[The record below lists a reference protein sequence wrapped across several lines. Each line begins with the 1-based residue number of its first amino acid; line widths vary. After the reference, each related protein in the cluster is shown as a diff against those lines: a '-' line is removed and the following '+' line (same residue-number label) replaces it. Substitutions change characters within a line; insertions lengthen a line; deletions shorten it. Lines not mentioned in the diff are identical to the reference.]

1 MEDWIGIIFAVGY
14 IVFSVWNSTKKK
26 EEEVPLPTTQADWE
40 EENPDQEVV
49 WEEEMQ
55 EIPSPAQMVEPLPQQ
70 KAHSLNDLITSLGHA
85 PRAEK
90 VKQTFIKA
98 TKEKKQPAQEKRAG
112 NPIGCRLRSTQEARR
127 AFIYSEIFKRK
138 YN

>member
-55 EIPSPAQMVEPLPQQ
+55 EIPSPAQMVEPAPQQ

-90 VKQTFIKA
+90 VKQTVIKA
-98 TKEKKQPAQEKRAG
+98 TKEKKPALEKRAG
-112 NPIGCRLRSTQEARR
+112 NPIGCRLHSTQEARR